1 MSYSGA
7 LNLTTVQVARE
18 ALTADG
24 MGGATVSTTLT
35 TLSKAAIWQNS
46 SSAPYLSDQLMA
58 ISSHVLACMPTDDV
72 LTSDKVVYG
81 GDTYE
86 VVGRP
91 DNVLFKG
98 EAQFV
103 PLKLVNQ

>member
-1 MSYSGA
+1 MSYSDA
-7 LNLTTVQVARE
+7 LNLTSVQIVRE
-18 ALTADG
+18 VITADG
-24 MGGATVSTTLT
+24 MGGATTSTTLT

-58 ISSHVLACMPTDDV
+58 ISSHVLACLPTDDV
-72 LTSDKVVYG
+72 LTSDKVVYS

-91 DNVLFKG
+91 DNVLVKD
-98 EAQFV
+98 EAMFV